1 MRAMITAMSTIR
13 VIIKPV
19 ALKVL
24 SAIKMVKKLPDIP
37 VIAPRAPGTPA

>member
-1 MRAMITAMSTIR
+1 MTAMSTIR
-13 VIIKPV
+13 MIIKPV

-24 SAIKMVKKLPDIP
+24 NTIMMVKKLPDIP